1 MIKGFLNL
9 PWFAW
14 AGLAL
19 VIALAYSFFG
29 IPKSTETATGF
40 RFFILR
46 WGHALTWFLLTI
58 NFVLRGISADL
69 NGIANLVAAAGGV
82 MYLLFMMMAFM
93 LK

>member
-9 PWFAW
+9 PWLAW

-19 VIALAYSFFG
+19 VVALVYSFLW
-29 IPKSTETATGF
+29 IPKSAETATGL

-58 NFVLRGISADL
+58 NFVLRGISPNL
-69 NGIANLVAAAGGV
+69 NGIANLVAGAGGV
-82 MYLLFMMMAFM
+82 MYLLFMITAFVI
-93 LK
+93 K

>member
-19 VIALAYSFFG
+19 IIAIVYSFLG
-29 IPKSTETATGF
+29 IPKEEITATGF
-40 RFFILR
+40 RFFIFR

-58 NFVLRGISADL
+58 NFILRGISPNL
-69 NGIANLVAAAGGV
+69 NGIANLVAGAGGV
-82 MYLLFMMMAFM
+82 MYLMFMMAFVI
-93 LK
+93 K

>member
-1 MIKGFLNL
+1 MIKGFLTL

-19 VIALAYSFFG
+19 VIAIAYSFLG
-29 IPKSTETATGF
+29 IPKEVLTATGF

-46 WGHALTWFLLTI
+46 WGHALVWVLLTI
-58 NFVLRGISADL
+58 NFILRGISPNL
-69 NGIANLVAAAGGV
+69 NGIANLVAGAGGV
-82 MYLLFMMMAFM
+82 MYLLFMVMAFV

>member
-9 PWFAW
+9 PWLAW

-19 VIALAYSFFG
+19 AIGIAYSFFG
-29 IPKSTETATGF
+29 IPKSAETAVGF

-58 NFVLRGISADL
+58 NFVLRGISPNL
-69 NGIANLVAAAGGV
+69 NGIANLVAGAGGV
-82 MYLLFMMMAFM
+82 MYLLFMMMAFVV
-93 LK
+93 K

>member
-1 MIKGFLNL
+1 MIKGFFNL

-19 VIALAYSFFG
+19 VVAVIYSITL
-29 IPKSTETATGF
+29 IPKEALTATGF

-46 WGHALTWFLLTI
+46 WGHALVWVLLTI
-58 NFVLRGISADL
+58 NFVLRGISPNL

-82 MYLLFMMMAFM
+82 MYLLFMLMALM
-93 LK
+93 VK